1 MSGRVGRT
9 IPRLWTRPLRELT
22 PATSRGFEVIAFARE
37 ILHVVLR
44 PWQEWLLIHALEVLP
59 DGRYRFRRVTVLVAR
74 QNGKTML
81 MSVLAAWWIF
91 VDARRHPELVPPVK
105 FKVVGVAQNLDIAAE
120 VWTQVKQWCN
130 PDPETAEEAE
140 LIVPALQ
147 ASTASVRDANGER
160 GIFARSRAH
169 YEMRAAKNARGKP
182 AARAI
187 MDEVREL
194 KTWEAFNAVSQ
205 ITKSFWSNQTWLIS
219 NAGSASAVVLKK
231 QREVG
236 LSLIKSWREY
246 VDSGLQEAEEWANG
260 NDTTLGHFEWSAPDG
275 CRLGDVDGILHAN
288 PSIGSPG
295 CDITVASCLSDAAS
309 MDETGYRTEVLCQWV
324 VADAKPYIAPTRL
337 DKTNR
342 TPADIAAMIPFG
354 ARTVWG
360 VDTSQDRSMSY
371 IAAAVELADGSPFC
385 TLRVQRAGMLWVTKY
400 LRDLADESKQREI
413 ALATR
418 GCPSAEFLTEFEAAD
433 LHVHKIEGGAPGAA
447 TGRFKDHFRDLTV
460 ATVPQPAVRL
470 ALSGAVTTRYAEN
483 DAWSLTKSL
492 PIDIAPVR
500 AMTWALYGLEMCEP
514 PAVVEPAPHPPAG
527 EVITHAD
534 PALVNLASVAF

>member
-1 MSGRVGRT
+1 MLKGKT
-9 IPRLWTRPLRELT
+9 EPRLWTKPLRPLT
-22 PATSRGFEVIAFARE
+22 PETSRGFEVIEFSERM
-37 ILHVVLR
+37 LHVLLY
-44 PWQEWLLIHALEVLP
+44 PWQKWLLIHMLELNP
-59 DGRYRFRRVTVLVAR
+59 DGTMRFRKALVIVGR
-74 QNGKTML
+74 QNGKTL
-81 MSVLAAWWIF
+81 VGAVLCAYWLWVDSVRWREQSPPDKFEIVGAA
-91 VDARRHPELVPPVK
+91 HK
-105 FKVVGVAQNLDIAAE
+105 LDIAMKP
-120 VWTQVKQWCN
+120 WKQVRSWGA
-130 PDPETAEEAE
+130 PDDPK
-140 LIVPALQ
+140 IGISPDRIPDLQ
-147 ASTASVRDANGER
+147 DATFPPHMVNGEVELR
-160 GIFARSRAH
+160 THES
-169 YEMRAAKNARGKP
+169 AKYLPRTFEGARGRS
-182 AARAI
+182 ASRLLLDELRTQSDFESWGAI
-187 MDEVREL
+187 EKSANSQWDSLLV
-194 KTWEAFNAVSQ
+194 AF
-205 ITKSFWSNQTWLIS
+205 S
-219 NAGSASAVVLKK
+219 NAGTAKSLVLARV
-231 QREVG
+231 RETA
-236 LSLIKSWREY
+236 IKLT
-246 VDSGLQEAEEWANG
+246 DDPDAEWFLA
-260 NDTTLGHFEWSAPDG
+260 EWSASPDAG
-275 CRLGDVDGILHAN
+275 LDDPDAFAQSN
-288 PSIGSPG
+288 PSAGYRAGFTIKGLLRS
-295 CDITVASCLSDAAS
+295 AANTA
-309 MDETGYRTEVLCQWV
+309 DEKMERTEVLGQWIISKV
-324 VADAKPYIAPTRL
+324 LPYIAPARL